1 MEKRRLMELAGMQ
14 DPDYSGRDAE
24 MGGEMDGE
32 MGAGESNPVDT
43 VTVDIPLFIRLL
55 EWAKEDS
62 QNDMQLHKV
71 AENLT
76 NLSQEGESLS
86 MESYEDAIAGVEE
99 MAGGEEEPAMGDQT
113 DMQGMR

>member
-1 MEKRRLMELAGMQ
+1 MDRKRLMELAGME
-14 DPDYSGRDAE
+14 DPDYSGMDAE
-24 MGGEMDGE
+24 MGAGE
-32 MGAGESNPVDT
+32 MGAGESDPVDT

-71 AENLT
+71 AENMV
-76 NLSQEGESLS
+76 NLSQEVESLS

-99 MAGGEEEPAMGDQT
+99 MASGDEMPAMGGEEATPE
-113 DMQGMR
+113 MR